1 MASQVV
7 SIYAINLV
15 SDNNMFD
22 KESKQI
28 EKKIKSRCIFIFGIL
43 KKTNLKCSLR
53 VVNLN
58 NCFVFELFYF
68 QIPEILEDTI

>member
-28 EKKIKSRCIFIFGIL
+28 EKKNKIKMHFHFRNIEKNKLKMFIKSGKF
-43 KKTNLKCSLR
+43 K
-53 VVNLN
+53 
-58 NCFVFELFYF
+58 
-68 QIPEILEDTI
+68 